1 MTCTEAVIIIILLNI
16 VWVEYSTEEPVMP
29 ELRSQ
34 NSKTEYETYLTLA
47 GGRIRC
53 LRCTAK
59 SVRSG
64 KQCAKPAMK
73 SSRTQKCSHHGGW
86 ATGPK
91 TAAGRQRIAQA
102 HTIHGES
109 TKAARHE
116 HSKASA
122 ELSQLEDA
130 MHVLEMTTA
139 PRTPGRKAAGYRPVR
154 TLEDVKRMM
163 LECNKH

>member
-1 MTCTEAVIIIILLNI
+1 MAISK
-16 VWVEYSTEEPVMP
+16 YSSEGKVMP
-29 ELRSQ
+29 HIGNQ
-34 NSKTEYETYLTLA
+34 ISKTGYETYVTLA

-64 KQCAKPAMK
+64 LQCAKPAMK

-86 ATGPK
+86 STGPK
-91 TAAGRQRIAQA
+91 TAEGRQRIAQA

-109 TKAARHE
+109 TKAARYE

-130 MHVLEMTTA
+130 MHVLGLTTA
-139 PRTPGRKAAGYRPVR
+139 PRTRGRKAASYRPMR
-154 TLEDVKRMM
+154 TIEDIKRMVI
-163 LECNKH
+163 ENSKH

>member
-1 MTCTEAVIIIILLNI
+1 MKSMSKPSIAIN
-16 VWVEYSTEEPVMP
+16 
-29 ELRSQ
+29 
-34 NSKTEYETYLTLA
+34 KTEYEAYVTLA

-59 SVRSG
+59 SVRTG

-73 SSRTQKCSHHGGW
+73 SSRTQRCSHHGGW

-91 TAAGRQRIAQA
+91 TAEGRQRIAQA
-102 HTIHGES
+102 HTIHGET
-109 TKAARHE
+109 TKVARQE
-116 HSKASA
+116 YAKASA

-130 MHVLEMTTA
+130 LHLLGRTSA
-139 PRTPGRKAAGYRPVR
+139 PRTRGRKAAGYRPVR

-163 LECNKH
+163 LEGNSQHD

>member
-1 MTCTEAVIIIILLNI
+1 MPVIGNQII
-16 VWVEYSTEEPVMP
+16 
-29 ELRSQ
+29 
-34 NSKTEYETYLTLA
+34 KTGYETHITLA

-64 KQCAKPAMK
+64 LQCAKPAMK

-91 TAAGRQRIAQA
+91 TAEGRQRIAQA

-109 TKAARHE
+109 TKAARLE
-116 HSKASA
+116 YSRASA
-122 ELSQLEDA
+122 ELLKLEDA

-139 PRTPGRKAAGYRPVR
+139 PRTRGRKAAGYRPVQ
-154 TLEDVKRMM
+154 TLDDVKRLM
-163 LECNKH
+163 LEGDKHYV

>member
-1 MTCTEAVIIIILLNI
+1 MPVIGNQII
-16 VWVEYSTEEPVMP
+16 
-29 ELRSQ
+29 
-34 NSKTEYETYLTLA
+34 KTGYETNITLA

-64 KQCAKPAMK
+64 LQCAKPAMK

-91 TAAGRQRIAQA
+91 TAEGRQRIAQA

-109 TKAARHE
+109 TRSARQE
-116 HSKASA
+116 YSKVSA

-130 MHVLEMTTA
+130 MNLLGITTA
-139 PRTPGRKAAGYRPVR
+139 PRTRGRKAEGYRPVR
-154 TLEDVKRMM
+154 TIEEIKHMM
-163 LECNKH
+163 FECNQHYV

>member
-1 MTCTEAVIIIILLNI
+1 MSKPSIAIN
-16 VWVEYSTEEPVMP
+16 
-29 ELRSQ
+29 
-34 NSKTEYETYLTLA
+34 KTEYEAYVTLA

-59 SVRSG
+59 SVRTG

-91 TAAGRQRIAQA
+91 TAEGRQRILQA
-102 HTIHGES
+102 NTKHGES

-116 HSKASA
+116 HSSASA
-122 ELSQLEDA
+122 RLSVLEDCLY
-130 MHVLEMTTA
+130 VLGLTA
-139 PRTPGRKAAGYRPVR
+139 EPRIRGRKPAGYVPVR
-154 TLEDVKRMM
+154 TLTDVRQV
-163 LECNKH
+163 LRCLTP

>member
-1 MTCTEAVIIIILLNI
+1 MT
-16 VWVEYSTEEPVMP
+16 EYSSEDTAMAVMGN
-29 ELRSQ
+29 Q
-34 NSKTEYETYLTLA
+34 IIKTGYETHITLA

-64 KQCAKPAMK
+64 LQCAKPAMK

-91 TAAGRQRIAQA
+91 TAEGRQRVTQA
-102 HTIHGES
+102 NTIHGES
-109 TKAARHE
+109 TKAARQE
-116 HSKASA
+116 YSKASA
-122 ELSQLEDA
+122 KLSQLEDS
-130 MHVLEMTTA
+130 MHVLGMTIL
-139 PRTPGRKAAGYRPVR
+139 PRTRGRKAAGYRPVR

-163 LECNKH
+163 LEGN

>member
-1 MTCTEAVIIIILLNI
+1 MK
-16 VWVEYSTEEPVMP
+16 VEYSTEEQVMP

-73 SSRTQKCSHHGGW
+73 SSRTQKCSHHGGL
-86 ATGPK
+86 AIGPK
-91 TAAGRQRIAQA
+91 TEEGRERIAQA
-102 HTIHGES
+102 NTKHGES
-109 TKAARHE
+109 TRIARLE
-116 HSKASA
+116 YSKASA
-122 ELSQLEDA
+122 QLSMLEDA
-130 MHVLEMTTA
+130 MHVLAMTSS
-139 PRTPGRKAAGYRPVR
+139 PRTRGRKPAAYRPVR
-154 TLEDVKRMM
+154 TIEDVQRM
-163 LECNKH
+163 LVECNLHLD

>member
-1 MTCTEAVIIIILLNI
+1 MADMGNQII
-16 VWVEYSTEEPVMP
+16 
-29 ELRSQ
+29 
-34 NSKTEYETYLTLA
+34 KTGYETHITLA

-53 LRCTAK
+53 LRCMAQ
-59 SVRSG
+59 SVRTG

-91 TAAGRQRIAQA
+91 TAAGRQRIAHA
-102 HTIHGES
+102 NTIHGES
-109 TKAARHE
+109 TKAARQE

-130 MHVLEMTTA
+130 MHVLGLTTA
-139 PRTPGRKAAGYRPVR
+139 PRTRGRKAASYRPMR
-154 TLEDVKRMM
+154 TIEDVKRMVI
-163 LECNKH
+163 ENSKH

>member
-1 MTCTEAVIIIILLNI
+1 MT
-16 VWVEYSTEEPVMP
+16 EYSIERLVMP
-29 ELRSQ
+29 KISAETN
-34 NSKTEYETYLTLA
+34 NSGYETYITLA

-53 LRCTAK
+53 LRCMAR

-64 KQCAKPAMK
+64 SQCAKPAMK

-86 ATGPK
+86 ATGAK

-109 TKAARHE
+109 TKAARLE
-116 HSKASA
+116 LSKASA
-122 ELSQLEDA
+122 QLSQLEDC
-130 MHVLEMTTA
+130 LYLLGMTA
-139 PRTPGRKAAGYRPVR
+139 EPRTRGRKAAGYQPVR

-163 LECNKH
+163 LEGDSQHDLGVV

>member
-1 MTCTEAVIIIILLNI
+1 MAGMGNQII
-16 VWVEYSTEEPVMP
+16 
-29 ELRSQ
+29 
-34 NSKTEYETYLTLA
+34 KTGYETYITLA

-64 KQCAKPAMK
+64 LQCAKPAMK
-73 SSRTQKCSHHGGW
+73 SSRTQRCSHHGGW

-91 TAAGRQRIAQA
+91 TAEGRQRIAQA

-109 TKAARHE
+109 TKVARQE
-116 HSKASA
+116 YSKASA

-130 MHVLEMTTA
+130 LHLLGLTTA
-139 PRTPGRKAAGYRPVR
+139 PRTRGRKAATYRPVR
-154 TLEDVKRMM
+154 TIEDIKRMM
-163 LECNKH
+163 LEGS

>member
-1 MTCTEAVIIIILLNI
+1 MPVIG
-16 VWVEYSTEEPVMP
+16 
-29 ELRSQ
+29 SQ
-34 NSKTEYETYLTLA
+34 INKTGYETHITLA

-53 LRCTAK
+53 LRCVAR

-64 KQCAKPAMK
+64 LQCAKPAMK

-109 TKAARHE
+109 TKAARLE
-116 HSKASA
+116 YSKTSA
-122 ELSQLEDA
+122 HLSMLEDCLY
-130 MHVLEMTTA
+130 VLGLTA
-139 PRTPGRKAAGYRPVR
+139 EPRIRGRKHAGYVPVK
-154 TLEDVKRMM
+154 TLTDVRR
-163 LECNKH
+163 LLRCLTP

>member
-1 MTCTEAVIIIILLNI
+1 MPVIGNQII
-16 VWVEYSTEEPVMP
+16 
-29 ELRSQ
+29 
-34 NSKTEYETYLTLA
+34 KTGYETYITLA
-47 GGRIRC
+47 GGRIHC
-53 LRCTAK
+53 LRCTAR

-64 KQCAKPAMK
+64 MQCAKPAMK
-73 SSRTQKCSHHGGW
+73 SSRTQRCSHHGGW

-91 TAAGRQRIAQA
+91 TAEGRQRIAQA

-130 MHVLEMTTA
+130 MHVLGMTTA
-139 PRTPGRKAAGYRPVR
+139 PRTRGRKAACYRQVR
-154 TLEDVKRMM
+154 TIEDVKRMM
-163 LECNKH
+163 LEVN

>member
-1 MTCTEAVIIIILLNI
+1 MPVIGNQVI
-16 VWVEYSTEEPVMP
+16 
-29 ELRSQ
+29 
-34 NSKTEYETYLTLA
+34 KTGYETYITLA

-53 LRCTAK
+53 LRCVAR

-64 KQCAKPAMK
+64 LQCAKPAMK

-91 TAAGRQRIAQA
+91 TAEGRQRIAQA

-109 TKAARHE
+109 TKAARRE

-122 ELSQLEDA
+122 NLSMLEDC
-130 MHVLEMTTA
+130 LYLLGMTA
-139 PRTPGRKAAGYRPVR
+139 EPKIRGRKPAGYKPVR
-154 TLEDVKRMM
+154 TLTDLR
-163 LECNKH
+163 LLLRSLTP

>member
-1 MTCTEAVIIIILLNI
+1 MVRYSSEGKTMPVIG
-16 VWVEYSTEEPVMP
+16 
-29 ELRSQ
+29 SQ
-34 NSKTEYETYLTLA
+34 INKTEYETHITLA

-64 KQCAKPAMK
+64 LQCAKPAVK

-86 ATGPK
+86 ATGAK

-122 ELSQLEDA
+122 NLSMLEDC
-130 MHVLEMTTA
+130 LYLLGMTA
-139 PRTPGRKAAGYRPVR
+139 EPKIRGRKPAGYKPVR
-154 TLEDVKRMM
+154 TLTDLR
-163 LECNKH
+163 LLLRSLTP

>member
-1 MTCTEAVIIIILLNI
+1 MAGMGNQII
-16 VWVEYSTEEPVMP
+16 
-29 ELRSQ
+29 
-34 NSKTEYETYLTLA
+34 KAGYETHITLA

-64 KQCAKPAMK
+64 LQCAKPAMK
-73 SSRTQKCSHHGGW
+73 SSRTQRCSHHGGW

-91 TAAGRQRIAQA
+91 TAEGRQRIAQA

-109 TKAARHE
+109 TKVARQE
-116 HSKASA
+116 YSKASA

-130 MHVLEMTTA
+130 LHLLGLTTA
-139 PRTPGRKAAGYRPVR
+139 PRTRGRKAATYRPVR
-154 TLEDVKRMM
+154 TIEDIKRMM
-163 LECNKH
+163 LEGS

>member
-1 MTCTEAVIIIILLNI
+1 MMVTEYSSEDTAMAVIGNQII
-16 VWVEYSTEEPVMP
+16 
-29 ELRSQ
+29 
-34 NSKTEYETYLTLA
+34 KTGYETYITLA

-53 LRCTAK
+53 LRCAAR

-64 KQCAKPAMK
+64 LQCAKPAMK
-73 SSRTQKCSHHGGW
+73 SSSTQKCSHHGGW

-91 TAAGRQRIAQA
+91 TAEGRQRIAQA

-122 ELSQLEDA
+122 RLSMLEDC
-130 MHVLEMTTA
+130 MYLLGMTA
-139 PRTPGRKAAGYRPVR
+139 EPRIRGRKPVGYIPIR
-154 TLEDVKRMM
+154 TFNDVKQVLRW
-163 LECNKH
+163 LTP

>member
-1 MTCTEAVIIIILLNI
+1 MAGLGNQII
-16 VWVEYSTEEPVMP
+16 
-29 ELRSQ
+29 
-34 NSKTEYETYLTLA
+34 KTGYETYITLA

-53 LRCTAK
+53 LRCTAR

-64 KQCAKPAMK
+64 MQCAKPAMK

-109 TKAARHE
+109 TKAARLE
-116 HSKASA
+116 YSKTSA
-122 ELSQLEDA
+122 HLSMLEDCLY
-130 MHVLEMTTA
+130 VLGLTA
-139 PRTPGRKAAGYRPVR
+139 EPRIRGRKPAGYVPVK
-154 TLEDVKRMM
+154 TLTDVRR
-163 LECNKH
+163 LLRCLTP

>member
-1 MTCTEAVIIIILLNI
+1 
-16 VWVEYSTEEPVMP
+16 MP

-34 NSKTEYETYLTLA
+34 NSKTEYATYLTLA

-91 TAAGRQRIAQA
+91 TAEGRQRIAQA
-102 HTIHGES
+102 NTKHGGSSKVARLQLS
-109 TKAARHE
+109 T
-116 HSKASA
+116 ASA
-122 ELSQLEDA
+122 ELSRLEDA
-130 MHVLEMTTA
+130 MHVLGMTTA
-139 PRTPGRKAAGYRPVR
+139 PRTRGRKAAGYSPVR

>member
-1 MTCTEAVIIIILLNI
+1 MPDIGNQII
-16 VWVEYSTEEPVMP
+16 
-29 ELRSQ
+29 
-34 NSKTEYETYLTLA
+34 KTGYETYVTLA

-64 KQCAKPAMK
+64 LQCGKPAMK

-91 TAAGRQRIAQA
+91 TAEGRQRIAQA

-109 TKAARHE
+109 TRSARQDY
-116 HSKASA
+116 SKVSA
-122 ELSQLEDA
+122 ELSQLEAA
-130 MHVLEMTTA
+130 MNLLGITTA
-139 PRTPGRKAAGYRPVR
+139 PRTRGRKAEGYRPVR
-154 TLEDVKRMM
+154 TIEAVRRMM
-163 LECNKH
+163 LEGNKH

>member
-1 MTCTEAVIIIILLNI
+1 MAGMGNQII
-16 VWVEYSTEEPVMP
+16 
-29 ELRSQ
+29 
-34 NSKTEYETYLTLA
+34 KTGYETYITLA

-64 KQCAKPAMK
+64 LQCAKPAMK

-109 TKAARHE
+109 TKVARQE
-116 HSKASA
+116 YSKTSA
-122 ELSQLEDA
+122 HLSMLEDCLYLLA
-130 MHVLEMTTA
+130 MTA
-139 PRTPGRKAAGYRPVR
+139 EPRTRGRKATGYRPVR
-154 TLEDVKRMM
+154 TIEDVRGMVAEGIEHLAGGSDKPT
-163 LECNKH
+163 LDH